1 MPYLKD
7 DEVRQK
13 LDAVVEH
20 ILSILAKYSLEGV
33 AFEGF
38 IFKGKLNYFLFK
50 LAKKSCSCYADYA
63 AFLGELEAAKLEIY
77 RRQVAPYEDKKIK
90 ENGDVK

>member
-7 DEVRQK
+7 DGVRQK

-20 ILSILAKYSLEGV
+20 ILSIFATYSIEGIDY
-33 AFEGF
+33 EGF
-38 IFKGKLNYFLFK
+38 NLKGKLNYFLFK
-50 LAKKSCSCYADYA
+50 LAKKTCSCYADYA

-77 RRQVAPYEDKKIK
+77 RRQVAPYENKKIK